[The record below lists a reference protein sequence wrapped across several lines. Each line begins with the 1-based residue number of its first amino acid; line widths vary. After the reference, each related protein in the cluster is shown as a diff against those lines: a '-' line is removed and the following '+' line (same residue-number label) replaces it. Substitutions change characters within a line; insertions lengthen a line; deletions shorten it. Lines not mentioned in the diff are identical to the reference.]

1 MTGESEKKYI
11 SRVLVI
17 ADPLSQALVSVFD
30 ALETLRK
37 DHLRSVR
44 IIFISFLS
52 ETLKENLGP
61 NILGALAREETET
74 LAKAKE
80 LFDQISIPYALKVIT
95 VPPWN
100 MVVDEIRDGNHD
112 LLMLQ
117 GEFLDFWKQYAA
129 RGCPYREMMESQKYS
144 VLTITWPKAVSFR
157 AITHETE

>member
-37 DHLRSVR
+37 DHLHSVR

-80 LFDQISIPYALKVIT
+80 LFDQI
-95 VPPWN
+95 
-100 MVVDEIRDGNHD
+100 EHG
-112 LLMLQ
+112 
-117 GEFLDFWKQYAA
+117 
-129 RGCPYREMMESQKYS
+129 RG
-144 VLTITWPKAVSFR
+144 
-157 AITHETE
+157 